1 MKEYSITKLSDSDLE
16 LIKSLYR
23 VGIEN
28 DNRKSDTTEL
38 FSPEILDKSMYNTN
52 IVSSETFFCDMGNK
66 RLLTLLQKYIQLD
79 DESEYISN
87 VHHIRYVVGEG
98 AKPHTDDSIS
108 DKSYILLLNDG
119 FEGGEFYLDN
129 KHIKFEKGDLLE
141 FQGYLLHEVK
151 EITRGQ
157 REVLVI
163 FSKKKS
169 KVKKTLF

>member
-1 MKEYSITKLSDSDLE
+1 MKEYSITKLLDSDLE
-16 LIKSLYR
+16 LIKTLYR

-98 AKPHTDDSIS
+98 AKPHRDHSIS

-119 FEGGEFYLDN
+119 FEGGEFYLQG
-129 KHIKFEKGDLLE
+129 KHVTFEKGDLLE
-141 FQGYLLHEVK
+141 FQGHILHEVK
-151 EITRGQ
+151 EITKGC

-163 FSKKKS
+163 FSKKKP
-169 KVKKTLF
+169 KVKKTLL

>member
-1 MKEYSITKLSDSDLE
+1 MKDYSITKLPNNDLE

-28 DNRKSDTTEL
+28 DNRKSDISEL
-38 FSPEILDKSMYNTN
+38 SSLEILDKSMYNTN
-52 IVSSETFFCDMGNK
+52 IVSSETFFCDMGNEK
-66 RLLTLLQKYIQLD
+66 LLGLLHKYIQLN

-87 VHHIRYVVGEG
+87 VHHIKYVVGEG

-108 DKSYILLLNDG
+108 DKSYILLLDDK

-141 FQGYLLHEVK
+141 FQGHLLHEVK
-151 EITRGQ
+151 EITQGQ

-169 KVKKTLF
+169 KLKKTLL